1 LTINRAQQGEA
12 LIVTI
17 GMRSCAIPIEH
28 VAETMRPLAIEPI
41 AGMPEFIKGVSL
53 IRGVPIPVV
62 DLGALLQTSDRS
74 LASGRFVTLKVAAR
88 RAAVAVDSV
97 VGLRK
102 LDLREAG
109 ELPPLLRAAGAEM
122 IDAIG
127 TCDAQLLIVL
137 RAMRIIPDE
146 VWARLEA
153 GEGGP

>member
-1 LTINRAQQGEA
+1 
-12 LIVTI
+12 V
-17 GMRSCAIPIEH
+17 
-28 VAETMRPLAIEPI
+28 
-41 AGMPEFIKGVSL
+41 
-53 IRGVPIPVV
+53 
-62 DLGALLQTSDRS
+62 
-74 LASGRFVTLKVAAR
+74 R

-153 GEGGP
+153 GEGRP